1 MTDHSKSHPERISGS
16 KPWHAPKL
24 KTVNGIRAARGGSQL
39 DTIEDAKFYR
49 PS

>member
-1 MTDHSKSHPERISGS
+1 MTDHSTPHPERISDP

-24 KTVNGIRAARGGSQL
+24 KTVRGIRAARGGSQVYN
-39 DTIEDAKFYR
+39 IEDATFYR